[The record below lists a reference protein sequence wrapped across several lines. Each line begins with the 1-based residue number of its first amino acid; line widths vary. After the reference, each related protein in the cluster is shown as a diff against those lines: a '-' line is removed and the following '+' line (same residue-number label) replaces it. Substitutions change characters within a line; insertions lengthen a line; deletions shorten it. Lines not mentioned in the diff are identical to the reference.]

1 VSRYIP
7 WLIIAVAAITLVGLN
22 ANGLQTVALLIFLV
36 GAGLARAF
44 NRQWPKNILL
54 DIALVVLGP
63 IVIITVARLLFT
75 NVQIQNDRMGALLML
90 VILVL
95 LFGRRLRRGGRRLL
109 D

>member
-22 ANGLQTVALLIFLV
+22 ANGLQVIALLTLLV
-36 GAGLARAF
+36 GAGLARLF
-44 NRQWPKNILL
+44 NRRWPKNILL

-63 IVIITVARLLFT
+63 LVIITVARLLFT
-75 NVQIQNDRMGALLML
+75 NVRIQEDKVGALLML

>member
-1 VSRYIP
+1 MSRYIP

-36 GAGLARAF
+36 GAGLARVF